1 MLLLGGR
8 KMLTVETK
16 SIIKATIPVLEEHG
30 DAITTAFYKHMF
42 EEHPELL
49 NFLIKRIK
57 N

>member
-1 MLLLGGR
+1 
-8 KMLTVETK
+8 MLTVETK